1 MKIISIHKTT
11 KKIIANASNNDR
23 GAQKI
28 IFEQYAPKMLAVCR
42 QYVKDNHHAEDMM
55 NSGFLKVFTNLHKYR
70 NEGSFEG
77 WIRRIMINTCL
88 TYLQKKNKLELIDEE
103 YGFYKETIDSL
114 EGTNVADIQVLIDSL
129 PEGYKIVFNLFAIEG
144 YKHAEIA
151 EKLNISESTSKS
163 QLHKARKWLQTNY
176 IKINRMDYDG

>member
-28 IFEQYAPKMLAVCR
+28 IFEQYAPKMLGVCR

-55 NSGFLKVFTNLHKYR
+55 ISGFLKVFTNLHKFR
-70 NEGSFEG
+70 NQGSFEG

-88 TYLQKKNKLELIDEE
+88 TYLQKKNKLELI
-103 YGFYKETIDSL
+103 K
-114 EGTNVADIQVLIDSL
+114 
-129 PEGYKIVFNLFAIEG
+129 
-144 YKHAEIA
+144 
-151 EKLNISESTSKS
+151 STS
-163 QLHKARKWLQTNY
+163 
-176 IKINRMDYDG
+176 I